1 MDQGMNYQGTDTNTF
16 AFNGVGQSM
25 PSTTEHRSVLVS
37 RKFINGLV
45 ANYNKTKV
53 NADNGFVAPSFEM
66 PSFEVPKFD
75 FSNQGSAPTIEA
87 TPVSKATVSTPET
100 NVELPK
106 AEPISP
112 IEVAPQQ
119 EVNVEMPKFDFSSL
133 LNNVA
138 ETPKTEEKAPEVTPI
153 VEATPVVK
161 EDKKETS
168 NDDNSTD
175 TTSDNEGGVSVSP
188 IEIDE
193 SDKEILA
200 KYANIDGI
208 STETMLFEV
217 QSTLNS
223 LANMVSVLTQQR
235 TDLLAQQEEIEDANE
250 ALDKREEAISLKE
263 RTVEEK
269 EAANELQRQ
278 EIEKLAADNAK
289 QLSERTL
296 ALKAKAQ
303 ELEDKE
309 RAYQNRLD
317 ELNKNIEKN
326 VEDAKSLK
334 KRAEELN
341 AKEAELDKLSVEL
354 KGRLNNLVDAE
365 NKFKVIVKEF
375 NDTVNF
381 NNTLNSI
388 ATPVKQLKKE
398 LNEEKAA

>member
-1 MDQGMNYQGTDTNTF
+1 MDQSMNFESMPMNNGGF
-16 AFNGVGQSM
+16 AFNNISNA

-45 ANYNKTKV
+45 TNYNKNKNNVENDYT
-53 NADNGFVAPSFEM
+53 APN
-66 PSFEVPKFD
+66 FEVPKF
-75 FSNQGSAPTIEA
+75 
-87 TPVSKATVSTPET
+87 
-100 NVELPK
+100 
-106 AEPISP
+106 
-112 IEVAPQQ
+112 
-119 EVNVEMPKFDFSSL
+119 EMPKFDFKSEVEVEPVTKNDVTSPIQPSSQEEPKFEIPKFDFSSIG
-133 LNNVA
+133 NSVEQKPVQPVVNVA
-138 ETPKTEEKAPEVTPI
+138 PGQEEPSSDEGTAI
-153 VEATPVVK
+153 
-161 EDKKETS
+161 
-168 NDDNSTD
+168 NINNYNNFDNIT
-175 TTSDNEGGVSVSP
+175 NE
-188 IEIDE
+188 EL
-193 SDKEILA
+193 LA

-217 QSTLNS
+217 QNTLNS

-235 TDLLAQQEEIEDANE
+235 TDLLAQQEEISEANE
-250 ALDKREEAISLKE
+250 ALDKREEEVVAKE
-263 RTVEEK
+263 KSVEEAEK
-269 EAANELQRQ
+269 ANETQRQ
-278 EIEKLAADNAK
+278 EIEKLAADNAR

-309 RAYQNRLD
+309 RAYMNRVE
-317 ELNKNIEKN
+317 ELNKDIAKN
-326 VEDAKSLK
+326 VEDAKMLK

-375 NDTVNF
+375 NDTVSF

-388 ATPVKQLKKE
+388 TPSTKAPLITPSAKQLKKE

>member
-1 MDQGMNYQGTDTNTF
+1 MDQGMNYQGTDTNAF
-16 AFNGVGQSM
+16 AFNGTTNNI
-25 PSTTEHRSVLVS
+25 PSATEHRSVLVS

-45 ANYNKTKV
+45 TNYNKNKV
-53 NADNGFVAPSFEM
+53 NTNTDDSYVAPTFEM
-66 PSFEVPKFD
+66 PSFEIPKFD
-75 FSNQGSAPTIEA
+75 FSTQSVVEPTEVQSAPVE
-87 TPVSKATVSTPET
+87 PVT
-100 NVELPK
+100 
-106 AEPISP
+106 P

-119 EVNVEMPKFDFSSL
+119 EVSADIPKFDFSSL
-133 LNNVA
+133 LNNINVEA
-138 ETPKTEEKAPEVTPI
+138 EAPKVEEAKVEAPVEAKPEVREEVK
-153 VEATPVVK
+153 VEA
-161 EDKKETS
+161 
-168 NDDNSTD
+168 STESDD
-175 TTSDNEGGVSVSP
+175 TTSDNEGGAAKT

-193 SDKEILA
+193 SDKEMLA

-235 TDLLAQQEEIEDANE
+235 TDLLAQQEEIADANE
-250 ALDKREEAISLKE
+250 ALDKREEAITLKE
-263 RTVEEK
+263 RTVEER
-269 EAANELQRQ
+269 ETANELQRQ

-309 RAYQNRLD
+309 RAYENRLE

-388 ATPVKQLKKE
+388 ASPVKQLKKE
-398 LNEEKAA
+398 LSEEKEAA